1 MKKLMLIILLFIAGT
16 AFSQETQTTK
26 QQRNPAKIATAE
38 FEMLKKRITD
48 LSETQKS
55 YLQTVYT
62 DYAKDLTAIQ
72 ERPNK
77 KGKLKAFEKAN
88 ADRSDK
94 AKNILTTQQWPVYV
108 KLNDELKQKMME
120 RRKKK

>member
-1 MKKLMLIILLFIAGT
+1 
-16 AFSQETQTTK
+16 
-26 QQRNPAKIATAE
+26 
-38 FEMLKKRITD
+38 MLKKRITD